1 MKSLQGNSLQN
12 KVAAITGAG
21 AGIGR
26 ALAIGLARQGCHLA
40 LADVNETGLKE
51 SETLLAPYGVK
62 VSLHVVDVRDF
73 SQVERFAGECIAAH
87 GQVNLVINNAGITLQ
102 KQFSNHSLEDW
113 HRVIDIN
120 LYGVIHGCKA
130 FLPHLQSNNGH
141 IVNMSS
147 MAGFMGLPV
156 QASYCATKAAVR
168 ALSETLWTELK
179 PLGIGVTCVHPG
191 AIKTDIMQ
199 RTLQESDDI
208 ESATKAMDMA
218 MRFAMP
224 VDVAAEKIIQAVKAN
239 RQRVLIGLDS
249 RVFEMIKRL
258 LPSLSQRI
266 MAYLVSR
273 MRPA

>member
-1 MKSLQGNSLQN
+1 MKSLEG

-26 ALAIGLARQGCHLA
+26 ALAIGLAKQGCHLA
-40 LADVNETGLKE
+40 LADVNEAGLKE
-51 SETLLAPYGVK
+51 SETILKSYAVN
-62 VSLHVVDVRDF
+62 VSLHVVDVREF
-73 SQVERFAGECIAAH
+73 ANVARFAEECVASH
-87 GQVNLVINNAGITLQ
+87 SKVNLVINNAGITLQ
-102 KQFSNHSLEDW
+102 KQFANHSMEDW

-130 FLPHLQSNNGH
+130 FLPHLKEHDGH

-156 QASYCATKAAVR
+156 QASYCATKAAVK

-179 PLGIGVTCVHPG
+179 SQGIGVTSVHPG

-224 VDVAAEKIIQAVKAN
+224 VDLAADKIIQAVKNN

-249 RVFEMIKRL
+249 RIFEIIKRL
-258 LPSLSQRI
+258 LPCLSQRM
-266 MAYLVSR
+266 MAFLVSR
-273 MRPA
+273 MRPV

>member
-1 MKSLQGNSLQN
+1 MKSLNG

-26 ALAIGLARQGCHLA
+26 ALAIALAKQGCHLA
-40 LADVNETGLKE
+40 LADVNEAGLQE
-51 SETLLAPYGVK
+51 SKALLSRYAVR
-62 VSLHVVDVRDF
+62 VSLHVVDVREF
-73 SQVERFAGECIAAH
+73 ANVERFAADCVASH
-87 GQVNLVINNAGITLQ
+87 GSINLVINNAGITLQ
-102 KQFSNHSLEDW
+102 KQFANHSMEDW

-130 FLPHLQSNNGH
+130 FMPYLQDHQGH

-179 PLGIGVTCVHPG
+179 PRDIGVTSVHPG

-224 VDVAAEKIIQAVKAN
+224 VDIAADKIVQAVKNN
-239 RQRVLIGLDS
+239 RQRVLIGFDS
-249 RVFEMIKRL
+249 RIFDVIKRL
-258 LPSLSQRI
+258 LPTFSQRM
-266 MAYLVSR
+266 MAFMVSR
-273 MRPA
+273 MRPV

>member
-1 MKSLQGNSLQN
+1 LKTLNQR
-12 KVAAITGAG
+12 VAAITGGG

-26 ALAIGLARQGCHLA
+26 AIALRLAREGCHLA
-40 LADVNETGLKE
+40 LADINRESLEETHDLLKAYPVN
-51 SETLLAPYGVK
+51 
-62 VSLHVVDVRDF
+62 VSLHTVDVRDF
-73 SQVERFAGECIAAH
+73 EQVSRFAEDCVAHH
-87 GQVNLVINNAGITLQ
+87 GQVNVIINNAGITLQ
-102 KQFSNHSLEDW
+102 KQFTNHSLDDW

-130 FLPHLQSNNGH
+130 FLPILQQADEAH

-168 ALSETLWTELK
+168 ALSETLWTELQ
-179 PLGIGVTCVHPG
+179 PQGIGVTSVHPG

-199 RTLQESDDI
+199 RTLAESDDI
-208 ESATKAMDMA
+208 ASATRAMEMA

-224 VDVAAEKIIQAVKAN
+224 VDKAADKIVQAVLKN
-239 RQRVLIGLDS
+239 KQRVLVGADS
-249 RVFEMIKRL
+249 RVFDLLKRL
-258 LPSLSQRI
+258 LPTLSQRL
-266 MAYLVSR
+266 MAFLVNR